1 MGRPPLRLTPEQRA
15 RKQPGS
21 PPATWTVECAFAAAT
36 AAAETTSTRAVRLS
50 GAWPRPTRAPV
61 SGSTSGH
68 LGTIVACALS
78 ARPVVVTAAA
88 ASKADPMHT
97 AACATV
103 GFMTSSSQPLAR
115 VHAQGVVAH
124 EEYLVAITA
133 AVCEQQPAT
142 AAALSEVRVVFGTGA
157 HRRSLHRVWGGEEAD
172 EPLPLVEIAAI
183 GGLSPVE
190 TCHVLLHELAHVLA
204 PGAGHGKA
212 WRYAARQVGLREPR
226 AWPDTSELS
235 DWSAIAPDIRAK
247 LQAIPEPT
255 ERAPADYSYD
265 WHRQGCGVGYGTRGG
280 TSRGEGSG
288 SRYLKVVCQ
297 HPGCGYQVRVTRKW
311 LALGTP
317 QCPIADHGTMV
328 PQDTRQASRK
338 RRDLF

>member
-1 MGRPPLRLTPEQRA
+1 MPRFPDRLTLA
-15 RKQPGS
+15 PGS
-21 PPATWTVECAFAAAT
+21 RLVRFA
-36 AAAETTSTRAVRLS
+36 
-50 GAWPRPTRAPV
+50 
-61 SGSTSGH
+61 H
-68 LGTIVACALS
+68 LRALS
-78 ARPVVVTAAA
+78 EQPVDGEQPDAVY
-88 ASKADPMHT
+88 ADPKGVERLRGEVVGNLPRRAEAS
-97 AACATV
+97 AAKHR
-103 GFMTSSSQPLAR
+103 SSQSPCCSMGGAQVPRLGQFGPVLDMGAFGVRHGSLIAKAR
-115 VHAQGVVAH
+115 
-124 EEYLVAITA
+124 
-133 AVCEQQPAT
+133 
-142 AAALSEVRVVFGTGA
+142 ALSEVRVVFGAGA